1 MEETIFAPYL
11 IPNPLTLKLSKAKL
25 KYKIMEDDKFK
36 DIFKEFN
43 PELSSSFQFMTK
55 LEKNM
60 EAMEIVKLYDATQK
74 KRNKIAVALAGVC
87 GFAMGVI
94 LTLLYPFIVE
104 MLASFRFTL
113 PTWNA
118 STMTINLSH
127 IGWLLVAAISVLTS
141 LSVYEITLRCQ
152 TGSTS

>member
-1 MEETIFAPYL
+1 
-11 IPNPLTLKLSKAKL
+11 
-25 KYKIMEDDKFK
+25 MEDDKFK

-55 LEKNM
+55 LKKNM
-60 EAMEIVKLYDATQK
+60 EAVEIVKLYNGAQK
-74 KRNKIAVALAGVC
+74 KRNKMAVALAGVC

-94 LTLLYPFIVE
+94 LTLLYPLIEE

-113 PTWNA
+113 PTWHA
-118 STMTINLSH
+118 STMTIDFSH
-127 IGWLLVAAISVLTS
+127 VGWLLVAAVSVITS
-141 LSVYEITLRCQ
+141 LSVYEITLRYQ